1 MKRSEYDLPVRTVIA
16 YAIFASLWILLS
28 DRALLL
34 LSPSP
39 EALAWLE
46 TAKGWLFVAVSSLL
60 LFTVLTRY
68 SASRRRAEEERARLI
83 AAIEAAAEVIVVT
96 NNQGEI
102 QYVNPAFEAITG
114 YRREE
119 AVGQNPRILKSG
131 QTEPAVYRELW
142 GTISSGR
149 TWRGRFTNKK
159 KDGSLFTEEVAISPV
174 FDEQGAIVN
183 YVAAK
188 RDITTELELE
198 EQLLQ
203 SQKLESLGTLAT
215 GISHDFNNILAIILG
230 YSTMIETRAPS
241 PEQVKQR
248 FAAIAQAA
256 ERGANLVRQLL
267 AFGRKSEKR
276 PIILDINKL
285 VVEIEGVL
293 RETFPRNLTIEVRT
307 ADELPKIRV
316 DPDQMHQVL
325 LNLCINARDSMPS
338 GGLLEISTRC
348 GSPRAIR
355 QSGSADSQWVAIE
368 VRDTG
373 HGMDEATRQRIFEP
387 FFTTKIAGSGTGLG
401 LSVVYGIV
409 RNHGGEIEVE
419 SQVDA
424 GSRFVIYLP
433 AVD

>member
-1 MKRSEYDLPVRTVIA
+1 MKRSEYDLPIRTVIA

-28 DRALLL
+28 DHALLL
-34 LSPSP
+34 LSPDP
-39 EALAWLE
+39 LTLAWLE

-68 SASRRRAEEERARLI
+68 AVSRRRAEEERARLI

-96 NNQGEI
+96 NPQGEI
-102 QYVNPAFEAITG
+102 QYVNPAFEAVTG
-114 YRREE
+114 YRRDE
-119 AVGQNPRILKSG
+119 AIGRNPRILKSG
-131 QTEPAVYRELW
+131 ETDSSVYQELW
-142 GTISSGR
+142 GTISDGR
-149 TWRGRFTNKK
+149 TWRGRLTNRR
-159 KDGSLFTEEVAISPV
+159 KDGSLYTEEVAISPV
-174 FDEQGAIVN
+174 FDDRGTIVN

-188 RDITTELELE
+188 RDITIELGLE
-198 EQLLQ
+198 QQLLQ

-230 YSTMIETRAPS
+230 YSTMIEERVPS
-241 PEQVKQR
+241 AEQVKQR
-248 FAAIAQAA
+248 FTAIAQAA

-276 PIILDINKL
+276 LTILDINRL
-285 VVEIEGVL
+285 VAEIEGVL
-293 RETFPRNLTIEVRT
+293 RETFPRNLRIEVQ
-307 ADELPKIRV
+307 AAEELPRIRA
-316 DPDQMHQVL
+316 DADQIHQVL

-338 GGLLEISTRC
+338 GGLLEICTHLAAPGANRRSGDP
-348 GSPRAIR
+348 GS
-355 QSGSADSQWVAIE
+355 SWVAVE

-373 HGMDEATRQRIFEP
+373 HGMDEATRQRVFEP

-401 LSVVYGIV
+401 LSVVYGII

-424 GSRFVIYLP
+424 GSRFIVYLP
-433 AVD
+433 VAD

>member
-1 MKRSEYDLPVRTVIA
+1 MKRNEYDLPIRTVIV

-34 LSPSP
+34 LSPNP
-39 EALAWLE
+39 LALAWLE
-46 TAKGWLFVAVSSLL
+46 TAKGWFFVAVSSLL
-60 LFTVLTRY
+60 LFMVLTRY
-68 SASRRRAEEERARLI
+68 ALSRQSVEEERARLI
-83 AAIEAAAEVIVVT
+83 AAIEQAAEVIVVT
-96 NNQGEI
+96 DVQGEI

-119 AVGQNPRILKSG
+119 AIGRNPRILKSG
-131 QTEPAVYRELW
+131 ETEAAVYQELW
-142 GTISSGR
+142 STISGGK
-149 TWRGRFTNKK
+149 TWRGRLTNKR

-174 FDEQGAIVN
+174 FDERGAIVN

-230 YSTMIETRAPS
+230 YSTMTGERAPS

-276 PIILDINKL
+276 PTILDINRL

-293 RETFPRNLTIEVRT
+293 RETFPRNLTINVRT
-307 ADELPKIRV
+307 ASELPQIRA
-316 DPDQMHQVL
+316 DADQMHQVL

-338 GGLLEISTRC
+338 GGRLQISTRLAAP
-348 GSPRAIR
+348 SAARR
-355 QSGSADSQWVAIE
+355 SGSLDSPWVAIE

-373 HGMDEATRQRIFEP
+373 HGMDEATRQRVFEP

-401 LSVVYGIV
+401 LSVVYGII

-419 SQVDA
+419 SQVGA
-424 GSRFVIYLP
+424 GSRFIIYLP
-433 AVD
+433 AVG